1 MEKSQSTAKNLWWM
15 VRQIFTFDKIYIFV
29 IGISMCIIGIIPS
42 ISTLVSQEII
52 NGVQSKKEIN
62 VMLILIIIY
71 VCIDLVQVISN
82 LGLDYYK
89 TQFSLKFNLYF
100 NELILNKAET
110 LSLHD
115 YENSETYDDK
125 QGSV

>member
-1 MEKSQSTAKNLWWM
+1 
-15 VRQIFTFDKIYIFV
+15 
-29 IGISMCIIGIIPS
+29 MCIIGIIPS